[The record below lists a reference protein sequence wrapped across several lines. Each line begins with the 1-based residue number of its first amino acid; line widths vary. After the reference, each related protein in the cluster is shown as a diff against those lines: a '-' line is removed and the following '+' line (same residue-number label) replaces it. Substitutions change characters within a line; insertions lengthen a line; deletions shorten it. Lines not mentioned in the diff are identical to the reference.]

1 MDFISPG
8 APQYKA
14 NLHSHSNLSDGRLT
28 PEELIRAYREAG
40 YSILAITDHEASY
53 DHTAAS
59 GPDFLMV
66 TGYEAYIRPSPDCR
80 LDSYGPEIHLNLLAK
95 EPHNTT
101 LIGFD
106 PKFCKYMPP
115 EEATR
120 REKAGDLGPRRYDR
134 AYIQAFIDQA
144 RQSGYLVTY
153 NHPCWSMESQE
164 DILAYS
170 GCFSL
175 EVFNTGSMKISG
187 AEGNVAL
194 YDRMLRM
201 GRRLYVHGADDNHN
215 HQPFGSPL
223 CDSFGAWTM
232 VMAGELSYPA
242 VIRALEEG
250 RFYASTGPAFT
261 RLSFEGSAVRMEFS
275 GADRAIMHMS
285 PKWAVNACA
294 QPGEPFER
302 AEFIIPDQAP
312 YVYFS
317 LLSEGGRRAVTR
329 AFTRAELGI

>member
-1 MDFISPG
+1 MEFILPG
-8 APQYKA
+8 APQFKA
-14 NLHSHSNLSDGRLT
+14 NLHCHSNLSDGRLT
-28 PEELIRAYREAG
+28 PEELVRAYRGQG

-53 DHTAAS
+53 DHTAVS

-80 LDSYGPEIHLNLLAK
+80 LDNYGPEIHLNLLAR

-101 LIGFD
+101 LIGFAT
-106 PKFCKYMPP
+106 KSGKYMPP
-115 EEATR
+115 EEAVR
-120 REKAGDLGPRRYDR
+120 REKAGNLGPRRYDR

-144 RQSGYLVTY
+144 RASGYLVAY

-187 AEGNVAL
+187 AEENMAL

-201 GRRLYVHGADDNHN
+201 GKRPYVHGAEDNHN

-232 VMAGELSYPA
+232 LLSEELSYPS
-242 VIRALEEG
+242 VIRALEG
-250 RFYASTGPAFT
+250 GGFTPAPA
-261 RLSFEGSAVRMEFS
+261 RPL
-275 GADRAIMHMS
+275 
-285 PKWAVNACA
+285 
-294 QPGEPFER
+294 PGCPSR
-302 AEFIIPDQAP
+302 GKG
-312 YVYFS
+312 
-317 LLSEGGRRAVTR
+317 L
-329 AFTRAELGI
+329 

>member
-1 MDFISPG
+1 MEFILPG
-8 APQYKA
+8 APQFKA
-14 NLHSHSNLSDGRLT
+14 NLHCHSNLSDGRLT
-28 PEELIRAYREAG
+28 PEELVRAYRGQG

-53 DHTAAS
+53 DHTAVS

-80 LDSYGPEIHLNLLAK
+80 LDNYGPEIHLNLLAR

-115 EEATR
+115 EEAVR
-120 REKAGDLGPRRYDR
+120 REKAGNLGPRRYDR

-144 RQSGYLVTY
+144 RASGYLVAY

-187 AEGNVAL
+187 AEENMAL

-201 GRRLYVHGADDNHN
+201 GKRPYVHGADDNHN

-232 VMAGELSYPA
+232 VLSEELSYPS
-242 VIRALEEG
+242 VIRALEGG

-261 RLSFEGSAVRMEFS
+261 RLSFQGERVVMEFS
-275 GADRAIMHMS
+275 GASRAIMHMS
-285 PKWAVNACA
+285 PKWAVNLCA
-294 QPGEPFER
+294 QPGLPFDR
-302 AEFIIPDQAP
+302 ALFTIPAQAP
-312 YVYFS
+312 SFYFS
-317 LLSEGGRRAVTR
+317 LRGGVGGRAVTR
-329 AFTRAELGI
+329 AFTREEVGI

>member
-1 MDFISPG
+1 MCG
-8 APQYKA
+8 
-14 NLHSHSNLSDGRLT
+14 
-28 PEELIRAYREAG
+28 
-40 YSILAITDHEASY
+40 
-53 DHTAAS
+53 
-59 GPDFLMV
+59 
-66 TGYEAYIRPSPDCR
+66 
-80 LDSYGPEIHLNLLAK
+80 DSTVHM
-95 EPHNTT
+95 
-101 LIGFD
+101 
-106 PKFCKYMPP
+106 MP
-115 EEATR
+115 TR

-187 AEGNVAL
+187 AEDNVAL

-285 PKWAVNACA
+285 PKWAVNA
-294 QPGEPFER
+294 
-302 AEFIIPDQAP
+302 
-312 YVYFS
+312 
-317 LLSEGGRRAVTR
+317 
-329 AFTRAELGI
+329 